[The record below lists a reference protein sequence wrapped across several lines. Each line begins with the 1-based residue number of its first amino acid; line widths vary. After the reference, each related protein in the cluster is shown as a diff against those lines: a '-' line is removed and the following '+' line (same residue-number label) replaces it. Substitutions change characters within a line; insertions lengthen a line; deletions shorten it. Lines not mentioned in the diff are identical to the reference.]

1 MADVNLKL
9 YKASQINFVNKL
21 ENGTKI
27 EIGNKYSYNVSYAP
41 NNICKGEFTLEVAD
55 KKDPEKFGIKVVVV
69 GIFEFKEGLEK
80 EKIHV
85 KTFKELFPYARAL
98 ITTVTSNAGIP
109 PIIVPAIDIE
119 SQSIYRFEKNV

>member
-9 YKASQINFVNKL
+9 YKASGIKFVNEL

-27 EIGNKYSYNVSYAP
+27 ELSNKYSYNVGYAP
-41 NNICKGEFTLEVAD
+41 NNVCKGEFKLEVFD
-55 KKDPEKFGIKVVVV
+55 KKNPEKFSIEITVV
-69 GIFEFKEGLEK
+69 GVFEFKEGLAK

-85 KTFKELFPYARAL
+85 MTFKELFPYARAL
-98 ITTVTSNAGIP
+98 VTTVTSNAGIP